1 MLYCYS
7 FTPFLNLYYK
17 WSCCFISPLF
27 ILSLDF
33 KLICIVFV
41 TACTVAFFLILIPLN
56 LNRIFTIPFF
66 WQFVFLYLSIFVY
79 TLLQVQLIRFMC
91 NYQGHILRAVR
102 QFINQQCYHGKH
114 KINGN
119 SAFNQTYRSCHCSIH
134 QALPS

>member
-1 MLYCYS
+1 MSLFTTKAFHSTFTTAGIDLMLYCYS

-66 WQFVFLYLSIFVY
+66 
-79 TLLQVQLIRFMC
+79 
-91 NYQGHILRAVR
+91 
-102 QFINQQCYHGKH
+102 
-114 KINGN
+114 GN
-119 SAFNQTYRSCHCSIH
+119 LFFCI
-134 QALPS
+134 